1 MSDIETRI
9 VARNKECCRV
19 IDGFV
24 QEYFSCDSDDYK
36 NDNKNEDDE
45 YYNRKDDYSSIRS
58 SSRGRVSNSGSMD
71 SNNEDD
77 SNKKQG
83 VYRIAV
89 LYGVYHITDLNK
101 RLIEDYQFK
110 IDPQHQGKQYTAW
123 KIAGPVSSSSHS
135 SPSSSSLFQFNHFR
149 SSMLSI
155 LPKNY
160 LFNRN
165 EFFYK
170 NDHNNYNGY
179 EVDDVEISSRTS
191 TSLNRIDASI
201 VADDIDDNIL
211 NLKASD
217 LVIVSMVLSIYLF
230 LNAIDWWY
238 LGHFIL
244 LAIEQFSFTD
254 DSSSTIRI
262 VSSINSGDH
271 GFDSFLQYF
280 NSNNFISNEF
290 IIATIYIISYIQ
302 RHLFLLRKISYVGI
316 QWDRG
321 LFTDL

>member
-24 QEYFSCDSDDYK
+24 QEYFSCNSDDNK
-36 NDNKNEDDE
+36 NDNNNEDE

-58 SSRGRVSNSGSMD
+58 SNGGRVIDSGSGSID
-71 SNNEDD
+71 NNNEDD
-77 SNKKQG
+77 NNNKKQG

-89 LYGVYHITDLNK
+89 LYGVYHITDLNR

-110 IDPQHQGKQYTAW
+110 IDPQYQGKQYTAW
-123 KIAGPVSSSSHS
+123 KIAGPVSSSPHS
-135 SPSSSSLFQFNHFR
+135 SPSSSLFRFNHFR
-149 SSMLSI
+149 SSILSI

-165 EFFYK
+165 ELFFK
-170 NDHNNYNGY
+170 NDHNDYNGN
-179 EVDDVEISSRTS
+179 EVDDV
-191 TSLNRIDASI
+191 DASI

-217 LVIVSMVLSIYLF
+217 LVIVSIVLSIYLF

-262 VSSINSGDH
+262 VSSINSGDN

-280 NSNNFISNEF
+280 NSKNFISNEF
-290 IIATIYIISYIQ
+290 IIAIIYIISYIQ